1 MAHAFTRREFP
12 AFLQAAAA
20 LLRRPPNMILVL
32 SDDLGWGEPGC
43 YGNTFNRTPHLD
55 RMAREGV
62 RFEQA
67 YAAAPVCSPT
77 RASIM
82 TGQHPAR
89 IGITDYLRAD
99 DAKFLAPGV
108 PALPKLLKQAGYRTG
123 LIGKW
128 HLMGDYRLR
137 KGDPK
142 LHGFEEVICSET
154 SYIGP
159 GYYWHPYKHLP
170 GLEARAPREYL
181 TDRLNQEA
189 VDFIGRHAGAPFFLQ
204 LSHYAP
210 HTRLDGKP
218 EKVARYKQD
227 PRAGQKT
234 NNPVLA
240 AMLESIDEGVGAVL
254 EELGR
259 RKLDRDTLVIFTS
272 DNGGETSVTTNAP
285 LRGNKRDMYEGG
297 IRVPLIARW
306 PGSVPRGRVSA
317 TPVVS
322 TDLYPTLLELAG
334 AKSPDGH
341 VLDGVSIAG
350 VLRRPQ
356 SRLVERDI
364 CWHYPLEA
372 DHFLGGRSAA
382 SIRDAR
388 WKLIEFFS
396 SGERQLF
403 DLSVDLSEKRD
414 LAADKPEVAG
424 RLAAR
429 LAAWRR
435 TVGVEVPER
444 RRRAE

>member
-1 MAHAFTRREFP
+1 MERAITRREFP
-12 AFLQAAAA
+12 ALLLAAAA
-20 LLRRPPNMILVL
+20 ALRRPPNIILIL
-32 SDDLGWGEPGC
+32 TDDLGWGEPGC
-43 YGNTFNRTPHLD
+43 YGNKFNRTPHLD

-62 RFEQA
+62 RFDQA

-89 IGITDYLRAD
+89 VGITDYLRAD
-99 DAKFLAPGV
+99 DTKFLAPGV
-108 PALPKLLKQAGYRTG
+108 PALPKMLKRAGYRTG

-142 LHGFEEVICSET
+142 LHGFDEVVCSET

-159 GYYWHPYKHLP
+159 GYYWHPYKHLQ
-170 GLEARAPREYL
+170 GLDARAPREYL
-181 TDRLNQEA
+181 TDRLNREA
-189 VDFIGRHAGAPFFLQ
+189 VDFIGRNAGAPFFLE

-210 HTRLDGKP
+210 HTRLDGRP
-218 EKVARYKQD
+218 EKVARYRSD
-227 PRAGQKT
+227 PRAGEKT

-240 AMLESIDEGVGAVL
+240 AMLESIDEGVGAIL
-254 EELGR
+254 EELSR
-259 RKLDRDTLVIFTS
+259 RRLDRDTLVVFTS
-272 DNGGETSVTTNAP
+272 DNGGETTVTTNAH
-285 LRGNKRDMYEGG
+285 LRGGKSQLYEGG

-306 PGSVPRGRVSA
+306 PGRVPRGRVSA
-317 TPVVS
+317 APVVS
-322 TDLYPTLLELAG
+322 TDLYPTLIELAG
-334 AKSPDGH
+334 MKSPAGH

-350 VLRRPQ
+350 LLQRPE
-356 SRLVERDI
+356 SRLAERDI
-364 CWHYPLEA
+364 CWYYPLAA

-396 SGERQLF
+396 TGERQLF
-403 DLSVDLSEKRD
+403 DLSADPSEKRD

-424 RLAAR
+424 GLAAR
-429 LAAWRR
+429 LAAWRKS
-435 TVGVEVPER
+435 VG
-444 RRRAE
+444 AEGPDRPK